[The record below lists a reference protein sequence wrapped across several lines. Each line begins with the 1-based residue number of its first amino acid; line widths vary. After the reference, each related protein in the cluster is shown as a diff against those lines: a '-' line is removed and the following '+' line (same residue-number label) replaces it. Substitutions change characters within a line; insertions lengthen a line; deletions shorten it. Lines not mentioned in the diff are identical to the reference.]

1 MKYISGPHTGDY
13 YLLLDEQSGA
23 ILATRLAEHAR
34 EACGTAG
41 LVEMWVDD
49 NDKQVWYLF
58 ER

>member
-1 MKYISGPHTGDY
+1 MKYVSGPHTGDY
-13 YLLLDEQSGA
+13 YLLLDEQSDA

-34 EACGTAG
+34 EACGTAD